1 MAGIILDA
9 ELHAIAR
16 YLVKLEG
23 FIADEYQGVVDISS
37 EIYQL
42 NEQYQFVSME
52 HLSAFHA
59 DVSSMY
65 QFERQRSLKSIDQV
79 AFTKF
84 KLDNLTGNSRI
95 QQIKNELAS
104 EIRAARA

>member
-23 FIADEYQGVVDISS
+23 FVAKEYQGTVNISS
-37 EIYQL
+37 EIQQL
-42 NEQYQFVSME
+42 NDCYQFVNDDQF
-52 HLSAFHA
+52 SAFYS
-59 DVSSMY
+59 DVNSMY
-65 QFERQRSLKSIDQV
+65 QFEKQRSLKSIDQI

-84 KLDNLTGNSRI
+84 KLDNLTSNNRL
-95 QQIKNELAS
+95 QQIKQELAS
-104 EIRAARA
+104 EIQSARM